1 MTETRPLRSYGRRKG
16 KPLSARKERLLGELL
31 PRLRLDLKMPPPARL
46 AGLFEVPVKEV
57 WLEIG
62 FGSGEHLLW
71 QAKQDAEIGF
81 IGCEPFINGLASLL
95 GAVED
100 RDIKTIRVH
109 DGDAREVLA
118 WLLDGSMS
126 RIFLLFPDP
135 WPKKRQLKRRLLSA
149 DTISEFARLLRPGGE
164 LRFASDSGDY
174 AAQALLLMRQS
185 GAFAWTAERAA
196 DWRQRP
202 ADWPETRYERKA
214 LVEGRSAYY
223 LRFSRL

>member
-31 PRLRLDLKMPPPARL
+31 PRLRLDLKKPPPARL
-46 AGLFEVPVKEV
+46 ADLFEVPVKEI

-71 QAKQDAEIGF
+71 QAKHAAEIGF

-100 RDIKTIRVH
+100 QDIKTIRVH

-118 WLLDGSMS
+118 WLSDRSMS